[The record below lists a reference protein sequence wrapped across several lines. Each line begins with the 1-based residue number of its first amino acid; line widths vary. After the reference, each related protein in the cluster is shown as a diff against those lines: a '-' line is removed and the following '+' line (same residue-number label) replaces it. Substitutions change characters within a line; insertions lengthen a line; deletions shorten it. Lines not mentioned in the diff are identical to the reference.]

1 MFCLVALPR
10 SLPFTFLVLM
20 PPPGATWREGKGT
33 VSRRVPVPGL
43 LKGAQLT
50 SVLSYCLFKRNPVFN
65 LYVVFLIFNFVAFW
79 QQNLPLLWGLYNPK
93 VGIIMKFH
101 LVQVSLNCVV

>member
-1 MFCLVALPR
+1 
-10 SLPFTFLVLM
+10 M
-20 PPPGATWREGKGT
+20 PPPGATWRGEKGPFKEHLSQDFSKGLS
-33 VSRRVPVPGL
+33 SRVYHFAFL
-43 LKGAQLT
+43 TTFFFKG
-50 SVLSYCLFKRNPVFN
+50 NPVFN

-93 VGIIMKFH
+93 VGIIMKFR